1 MTGGARFSRTWHS
14 RPSRQP
20 LDGVRRRRSVL
31 AVKSANRYYFST
43 LLARSLLALALFLV
57 AAPVAAAPHRRRS
70 AMVSWSDVSDSS
82 EHTMEYISSAS
93 DDGTIKAILRVRV

>member
-31 AVKSANRYYFST
+31 AVKSANHYSFST
-43 LLARSLLALALFLV
+43 LLARSLLALALALFLV
-57 AAPVAAAPHRRRS
+57 AAPVAAAPRRRRS
-70 AMVSWSDVSDSS
+70 AMVSWSDGSDSS
-82 EHTMEYISSAS
+82 EHTVEYVSSAS
-93 DDGTIKAILRVRV
+93 DDGIIKVSSDF